1 MNIKTVAVIGGGPA
15 GMMAAI
21 SAAKAGHSVTLFEQN
36 EKLGKKLFLTGKGR
50 CNITN
55 TAEISDFFLN
65 IPRNNKFLYSAL
77 YGFTNADLLAY
88 FEAHGLKTK
97 EERGGRVFPESDK
110 SSDVIKALETGLKEL
125 GVVLHLKTRVE
136 MLKKQG
142 DAFIITTNGKTQK
155 FDHVIVATGGLS
167 YPSTGADGK
176 FINVVKEL
184 GHTSSEFEPSLVSL
198 KTTDTSER
206 PTGLTLRNV
215 GAEFYNNGKKIY
227 SDFGE
232 LLFTHWGISGP
243 IVLSASAYYK
253 NGAFKDAYVLLDL
266 KPALDETKLENRILR
281 EIGENPNKDFSNLLR
296 TLLPTSLVAH
306 FLDRISF
313 PPETKGNAITVE
325 NRKEIIHLLKHYRLD
340 IIGKRGIAEAIITR
354 GGISVNEINP
364 STMESKKIPGLYFAG
379 EMIDVDALT
388 GGFNLQIA
396 FSTGFLAGQLL

>member
-1 MNIKTVAVIGGGPA
+1 MSKKTVAVIGGGPA

-21 SAAKAGHSVTLFEQN
+21 SAAKAGHAVTLFEQN

-55 TAEISDFFLN
+55 SAEIADFFLN
-65 IPRNNKFLYSAL
+65 IPRNSKFLYSAL

-88 FEAHGLKTK
+88 FDAHGLATK

-110 SSDVIKALETGLKEL
+110 SSDVIKALEAGLKEQ
-125 GVVLHLKTRVE
+125 GVIIRLRTHVDALTKPD
-136 MLKKQG
+136 KKFSLTAG
-142 DAFIITTNGKTQK
+142 GKSEK
-155 FDHVIVATGGLS
+155 FDNVIIATGGVS
-167 YPSTGADGK
+167 YPSTGSDGK
-176 FINVVKEL
+176 FFENVRAM
-184 GHTSSEFEPSLVSL
+184 GHTTTDFEPSLVSL
-198 KTTDTSER
+198 KTEDTSER
-206 PTGLTLRNV
+206 PTGLTLKNV
-215 GAEFYNNGKKIY
+215 GAEFYNDGRKVY

-243 IVLSASAYYK
+243 VALSASAYYK
-253 NGAFKDAYVLLDL
+253 NGGFKDAFVLLDL

-281 EIGENPNKDFSNLLR
+281 EIGENPNKDFSNLMR
-296 TLLPTSLVAH
+296 TLLPSSLVPH
-306 FLDRISF
+306 FMDRISF

-325 NRKEIIHLLKHYRLD
+325 NRREIVSLLKHYRLN
-340 IIGKRGIAEAIITR
+340 IVGKRSMAEAIITR
-354 GGISVNEINP
+354 GGVSVKEVNP

-396 FSTGFLAGQLL
+396 FSTGYLAGQLL